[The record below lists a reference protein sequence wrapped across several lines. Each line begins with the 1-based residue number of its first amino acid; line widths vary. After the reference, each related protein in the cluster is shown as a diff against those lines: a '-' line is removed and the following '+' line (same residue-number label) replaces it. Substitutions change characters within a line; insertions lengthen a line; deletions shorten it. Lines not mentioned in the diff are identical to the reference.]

1 MLSNFIYTILYTYIV
16 ILGGAQF
23 VLEKRV
29 DDLIEKEASKY
40 PEFSTD
46 FQSIQYRGDNN
57 DGLIIDDDDTTG
69 SGGGGSGKGQ
79 NSGSGTKSGSGST
92 LNRQERRLKKNFLD
106 TNKK

>member
-40 PEFSTD
+40 PEFSAD

-57 DGLIIDDDDTTG
+57 DGLIIDDDIDNT
-69 SGGGGSGKGQ
+69 SGGSGKGQ
-79 NSGSGTKSGSGST
+79 NSGSGPKSGTGST
-92 LNRQERRLKKNFLD
+92 LNRQQRRLKKNFLD

>member
-57 DGLIIDDDDTTG
+57 DGLIIDDDSDNT
-69 SGGGGSGKGQ
+69 SGGNGKGQ
-79 NSGSGTKSGSGST
+79 NSGSGPKSGSGST